1 MRKKNQ
7 FETLLPDGC
16 GQVGGRF
23 LPHLLNL
30 FFVMGCTFDLSQG
43 PDNSCDEGKI
53 IFQDRL
59 RRFLLKFSG
68 ALCLEL
74 QIYNM

>member
-1 MRKKNQ
+1 MRKKAQ
-7 FETLLPDGC
+7 FETLLPGGC
-16 GQVGGRF
+16 SQVGGRF

-30 FFVMGCTFDLSQG
+30 FFVMGCTFGLSQG
-43 PDNSCDEGKI
+43 PDSSCDEGKI
-53 IFQDRL
+53 IFQDCL
-59 RRFLLKFSG
+59 WRFLLKFSG